1 MTKGLDEILGN
12 LTRLQVR
19 VPTVAKAA
27 VTEAAEEFRKQL
39 STNTPEDSGV
49 LEEDTVVSGFKGT
62 SHGIISKD
70 IGYGRQAGW
79 RAHFPDAGTIYQ
91 APQDFKEKTI
101 NQMTP
106 VAKEI
111 YAKKIREGL
120 NL

>member
-49 LEEDTVVSGFKGT
+49 LEGDTAVSGFKGA

-70 IGYGRQAGW
+70 IGYGR
-79 RAHFPDAGTIYQ
+79 HAGTIYQ

-111 YAKKIREGL
+111 YAKKIRGGL